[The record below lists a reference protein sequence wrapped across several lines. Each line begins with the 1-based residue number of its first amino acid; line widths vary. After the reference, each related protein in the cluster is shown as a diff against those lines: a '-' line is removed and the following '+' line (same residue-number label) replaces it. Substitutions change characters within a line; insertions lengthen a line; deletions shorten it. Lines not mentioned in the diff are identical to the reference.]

1 MRYKHPC
8 NTHTCT
14 QRCAHPPLQGFN
26 EVSHLS
32 LSSLKLK
39 AQAGFR
45 AQDWQMCPVSQF
57 VCVEVEEGFILCEG
71 FMLRVFAHREYLGS
85 VGGSFELSVLL
96 LSTFRA
102 PPENY

>member
-1 MRYKHPC
+1 
-8 NTHTCT
+8 
-14 QRCAHPPLQGFN
+14 
-26 EVSHLS
+26 
-32 LSSLKLK
+32 
-39 AQAGFR
+39 
-45 AQDWQMCPVSQF
+45 MCPVSQF